1 MKVTPYFAS
10 LAHSGKMS
18 VFTMPLIAMPLK
30 LMRSNLIIS
39 FEPTLSRLT

>member
-18 VFTMPLIAMPLK
+18 VFTMPLIAMPL
-30 LMRSNLIIS
+30 RGH
-39 FEPTLSRLT
+39 